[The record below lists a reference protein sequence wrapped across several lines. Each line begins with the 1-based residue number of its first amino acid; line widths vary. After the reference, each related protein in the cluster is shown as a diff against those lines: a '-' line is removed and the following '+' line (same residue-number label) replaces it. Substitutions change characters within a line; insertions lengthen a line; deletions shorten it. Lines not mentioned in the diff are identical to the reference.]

1 LSVDIFYDGVSFRYK
16 GWRKIR
22 NLLEQIIAEG
32 NMIPGDVSI
41 ILTSDNTLRK
51 INVEFLEHDYF
62 TDVITFNY
70 NSGNLVNGEIYISID
85 TVRDNAKNYKVSL
98 RNELTRVIIHGI
110 LHLTGYDDKSGEDRT
125 MMRSREDY
133 WLEQAGG

>member
-1 LSVDIFYDGVSFRYK
+1 LSVGIFYDGISFRYK

-22 NLLEQIIAEG
+22 TLLERIIADG
-32 NMIPGDVSI
+32 KMIPGDVSI
-41 ILTSDNTLRK
+41 ILTRDEKLRQ

-70 NSGNLVNGEIYISID
+70 NSGDLVNGEIYISID
-85 TVRDNAKNYKVSL
+85 TVKGNAGNYKVSL
-98 RNELTRVIIHGI
+98 VNELTRVMIHGI
-110 LHLTGYDDKSGEDRT
+110 LHLTGYDDKTEEGRR

-133 WLEQAGG
+133 WLDQAGG